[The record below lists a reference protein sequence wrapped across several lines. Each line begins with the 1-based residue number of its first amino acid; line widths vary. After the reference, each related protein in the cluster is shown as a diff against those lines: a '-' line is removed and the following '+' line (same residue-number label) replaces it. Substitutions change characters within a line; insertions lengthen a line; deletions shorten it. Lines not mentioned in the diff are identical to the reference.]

1 MAAERQGKL
10 SKEQEL
16 LLKDGRKNGP
26 VVDEAEKMNDH
37 PKAGQIGNFI
47 PLST

>member
-16 LLKDGRKNGP
+16 LLKDGRKM
-26 VVDEAEKMNDH
+26 V
-37 PKAGQIGNFI
+37 Q
-47 PLST
+47 L